1 MPFLL
6 SRRRLVAAGALLPL
20 ASPALVRAQGAAW
33 PTKPLKIICAFP
45 AGGITDAF
53 ARAYGEYFSQ
63 KSGQTVVVEN
73 RPGAGGGIAAQA
85 MKTAPDDGHTI
96 MITISTTLFGNR
108 VMFKSLAYDP
118 DKDFALLALLPT
130 GSLPLVAA
138 KATGATNVAQF
149 VEFAKKNRVSFGS
162 YAAGS
167 MAHIV
172 CNALNQQFGLDM
184 TVVNYR
190 GEAPMWQD
198 VLTGSSQ
205 AAMGSYTAAKA
216 VLDANAGTAIAIP
229 STRRMKALPN
239 TATFVEQGLDNPVFR
254 LLSWVGFLGQ
264 SSMPQAMV
272 ETVSALML
280 EAAQT
285 ERIRKLNETFGIED
299 PVLGHADFKKVYDAE
314 GPIWIENVR
323 KLGLTPA

>member
-1 MPFLL
+1 MPFPL

-108 VMFKSLAYDP
+108 VMFKNLAYDP
-118 DKDFALLALLPT
+118 DRDFALLALLPT

-138 KATGATNVAQF
+138 KATGATTIAQF
-149 VEFAKKNRVSFGS
+149 VDFARKNRVSFGS

-198 VLTGSSQ
+198 VLTGNSQ
-205 AAMGSYTAAKA
+205 VAMGSFTAAKA

-272 ETVSALML
+272 ETVSTLML

-285 ERIRKLNETFGIED
+285 ERIRKLNETFGIEE

-314 GPIWIENVR
+314 GPVWIDNVR

>member
-1 MPFLL
+1 MSFSMTRRGLL
-6 SRRRLVAAGALLPL
+6 ASGLLAPL
-20 ASPALVRAQGAAW
+20 ATPLIARAQGTAW
-33 PTKPLKIICAFP
+33 PNKQLRIICAFP

-53 ARAYGEYFSQ
+53 ARAYGEFLSQ

-85 MKTAPDDGHTI
+85 LKTAPDDGHTL

-118 DKDFALLALLPT
+118 DKDFSLLALLPT

-138 KATGATNVAQF
+138 KATGASNIAQF
-149 VEFAKKNRVSFGS
+149 VEYARKNRVSFGS

-172 CNALNQQFGLDM
+172 CNALNQQFNLDM

-198 VLTGSSQ
+198 VLTGNSQ
-205 AAMGSYTAAKA
+205 IALGSFTAAKA
-216 VLDANAGTAIAIP
+216 VLDSNTGTAIAIP
-229 STRRMKALPN
+229 STRRMKALPD
-239 TATFVEQGLDNPVFR
+239 TPTFAEQGLDNPVFR

-264 SSMPQAMV
+264 SSMPQPLV

-299 PVLGHADFKKVYDAE
+299 PVLGHADFKKIYDSQ

>member
-1 MPFLL
+1 MSIVF
-6 SRRRLVAAGALLPL
+6 SRRGLVAAGALLPL
-20 ASPALVRAQGAAW
+20 ASPGILRAQGAAW
-33 PTKPLKIICAFP
+33 PTKPLRIICAFP

-53 ARAYGEYFSQ
+53 ARAYGEYIGQ

-85 MKTAPDDGHTI
+85 MKSAPDDAHTI

-118 DKDFALLALLPT
+118 DKDFSLLALLPT

-138 KATGATNVAQF
+138 KATGATNIAQF
-149 VEFAKKNRVSFGS
+149 VDYARRNRISFGS

-172 CNALNQQFGLDM
+172 CNKLNQQFGLDM

-198 VLTGSSQ
+198 VLTGNSQ
-205 AAMGSYTAAKA
+205 IALGSYTAAKA

-229 STRRMKALPN
+229 STRRMRVLPN
-239 TATFVEQGLDNPVFR
+239 AQTFQEQGLDNPVFR
-254 LLSWVGFLGQ
+254 LLSWVGFLGT
-264 SSMPQAMV
+264 SSIPQPMV
-272 ETVSALML
+272 ETISNLML
-280 EAAQT
+280 EAART
-285 ERIRKLNETFGIED
+285 ERIQKLNETFGIDD
-299 PVLGHADFKKVYDAE
+299 PVLGHADFKKVYDTE
-314 GPIWIENVR
+314 GPIWIENV
-323 KLGLTPA
+323 KALGLTPA

>member
-1 MPFLL
+1 MSF
-6 SRRRLVAAGALLPL
+6 SMTRRGLVATGLLAPL
-20 ASPALVRAQGAAW
+20 ATPLIARAQGAAW
-33 PTKPLKIICAFP
+33 PNKQLRIICAFP

-53 ARAYGEYFSQ
+53 ARAYGEYIGT

-85 MKTAPDDGHTI
+85 LKTAPDDGHTL

-108 VMFKSLAYDP
+108 VMFKNLAYDP
-118 DKDFALLALLPT
+118 DKDFSLLALLPT

-138 KATGATNVAQF
+138 KATGASNIAQF
-149 VEFAKKNRVSFGS
+149 VEHARKNRISFGS

-172 CNALNQQFGLDM
+172 CNALNQQFNLDM

-198 VLTGSSQ
+198 VLTGNSQ
-205 AAMGSYTAAKA
+205 IALGSFTAAKA

-229 STRRMKALPN
+229 STRRMRALPN
-239 TATFVEQGLDNPVFR
+239 TPTFAEQGLDNPVFR

-264 SSMPQAMV
+264 SSMPQPLV

-299 PVLGHADFKKVYDAE
+299 PVLGHADFKRIYASE

>member
-1 MPFLL
+1 MSLL
-6 SRRRLVAAGALLPL
+6 INRRGLIVAGALVPL
-20 ASPALVRAQGAAW
+20 GAPLVARAQGAAW

-53 ARAYGEYFSQ
+53 ARAYGEYIGS

-85 MKTAPDDGHTI
+85 MKIAPDDGHTI

-108 VMFKSLAYDP
+108 VMFKSLPYDP

-130 GSLPLVAA
+130 GSLPLVAG
-138 KATGATNVAQF
+138 KATGATNIAQF
-149 VEFAKKNRVSFGS
+149 VEFARKNRVSFGS

-172 CNALNQQFGLDM
+172 CNALNHQFGLDM

-198 VLTGSSQ
+198 VLTGNSQ
-205 AAMGSYTAAKA
+205 VAMGSFTAAKA
-216 VLDANAGTAIAIP
+216 VLDANAGAAIAIP
-229 STRRMKALPN
+229 STRRMRALPN
-239 TATFVEQGLDNPVFR
+239 TATFAEQGLDNPVFR
-254 LLSWVGFLGQ
+254 LLSWVGFLGK
-264 SSMPQAMV
+264 SSMPQPMV
-272 ETVSALML
+272 ETISALML
-280 EAAQT
+280 EAAKT

-299 PVLGHADFKKVYDAE
+299 PVLGHADFKRIYASD
-314 GPIWIENVR
+314 GPVWIENVR

>member
-1 MPFLL
+1 MPFTL
-6 SRRRLVAAGALLPL
+6 SRRRLVAAGAILPF
-20 ASPALVRAQGAAW
+20 AAPALVHAQGSAW

-53 ARAYGEYFSQ
+53 ARAYGEYIGS
-63 KSGQTVVVEN
+63 KSGQTVIVEN

-118 DKDFALLALLPT
+118 DRDFALLALLPT

-138 KATGATNVAQF
+138 KATGASTVAQF
-149 VEFAKKNRVSFGS
+149 VDYARKNRISFGS

-172 CNALNQQFGLDM
+172 CNKLNQQFGLDM

-198 VLTGSSQ
+198 VLTGNSQ
-205 AAMGSYTAAKA
+205 IALGSFTAAKA

-229 STRRMKALPN
+229 STRRMRALPN
-239 TATFVEQGLDNPVFR
+239 TATFIEQGLDNPVFR

-264 SSMPQAMV
+264 SSMPQPLV
-272 ETVSALML
+272 ERVSALML

-299 PVLGHADFKKVYDAE
+299 PVLGHADFKKVYDSE
-314 GPIWIENVR
+314 GPIWIENV
-323 KLGLTPA
+323 KALGLTPA